1 MKERIKYLN
10 VFVLLAFMVGQ
21 VQYAYSSYFC
31 TMKNAGV
38 SAATAN
44 MKMDAP
50 KENSCDE
57 CAVTVQRVSPT
68 AQSLK
73 SNCMERRVEQKMVVD
88 NFTGSQEMVHHFV
101 GNLFTFDN
109 LAKIDN
115 RLFTLHHSL
124 FTSTDPPP
132 LDLPTVNSNL
142 RI

>member
-1 MKERIKYLN
+1 MIGKLKYLN
-10 VFVLLAFMVGQ
+10 LLVLLTFLVGQ

-38 SAATAN
+38 SAAAAV
-44 MKMDAP
+44 MKMDGS

-57 CAVTVQRVSPT
+57 CTATVQHVSLT

-88 NFTGSQEMVHHFV
+88 NFTGSQQTVEHFV
-101 GNLFTFDN
+101 GTFFIAANPTTIGNQLFTV
-109 LAKIDN
+109 
-115 RLFTLHHSL
+115 HSSL
-124 FTSTDPPP
+124 FTSTDSPP
-132 LDLPTVNSNL
+132 LDLPTLNSNL

>member
-1 MKERIKYLN
+1 MIGKLKYLN
-10 VFVLLAFMVGQ
+10 LLVLLTFLVGQ

-31 TMKNAGV
+31 TMKNAGI
-38 SAATAN
+38 SAAAAD
-44 MKMDAP
+44 MKMDVP

-57 CAVTVQRVSPT
+57 CAVMPQSVPPT
-68 AQSLK
+68 GQSLK

-88 NFTGSQEMVHHFV
+88 NFTGSQEVVHHFV

-109 LAKIDN
+109 LATIDN
-115 RLFTLHHSL
+115 RLFTLRHSL
-124 FTSTDPPP
+124 FTSTDSPP